1 VKNVWREALIVV
13 LGLLGTGVILIASSP
28 PRGNPIQ
35 LLPPPT
41 PAPIQVHVT
50 GAVNQPGVYTL
61 PVNTRVSDAI
71 QAAGGFTD
79 DANDQ
84 AINLAAFL
92 QDGLQI
98 WVPSTIPEQA
108 SEYNAGSQDA
118 YRDQRFQSTIGALIN
133 INTAPQEVLEALPE
147 IGPKTAENII
157 TYRQIEGFFTSIEDI
172 QKVPGIGPATY
183 EAIKDQI
190 TVDKP

>member
-1 VKNVWREALIVV
+1 VKNLWREALILV
-13 LGLLGTGVILIASSP
+13 LGLLVSGVIFLASSP

-41 PAPIQVHVT
+41 SAPIQVHVT
-50 GAVNQPGVYTL
+50 GAVNQPGIYTL

-71 QAAGGFTD
+71 QAAGGLTD

-98 WVPSTIPEQA
+98 WVPSTIPEQE
-108 SEYNAGSQDA
+108 SEYAAELQDTF
-118 YRDQRFQSTIGALIN
+118 RDQRSQLTIGVLIN
-133 INTAPQEVLEALPE
+133 INTATQEALETLPE

-157 TYRQIEGFFTSIEDI
+157 TYRQNEGFFTSIEEI
-172 QKVPGIGPATY
+172 QKVSGIGPATFD
-183 EAIKDQI
+183 AIKDQI
-190 TVDKP
+190 TVGTP